1 MIFTITRAPGAP
13 ANELSV
19 AVVTA
24 HMPSTDTQPAGNQ
37 ILTDLELVDGVPQDF
52 HILPGQVFSVT
63 VTAVQR

>member
-13 ANELSV
+13 ANEQSI

-24 HMPSTDTQPAGNQ
+24 HMPATDTQPAGNQ
-37 ILTDLELVDGVPQDF
+37 IITDVELVDGVPQEF
-52 HILPGQVFSVT
+52 HILPGQVFSVS